1 MSKTARYAIW
11 VLAALAGESRNGYLR
26 TKALAQRL
34 GLPAPYLAK
43 VLSILSRN
51 GFVESVRGRS
61 GGYRLK
67 DEAAGMT
74 LKSVVEIFEP
84 EALDP
89 LCIIGNPECAGSGCP
104 EHRRWND
111 LQRSFV
117 SVMERTTIADIAQ
130 RAISSPESR
139 G

>member
-11 VLAALAGESRNGYLR
+11 VLAALAGESRNGYIR
-26 TKALAQRL
+26 TKTLARRL
-34 GLPAPYLAK
+34 DIPAPYLAK
-43 VLSILSRN
+43 VLFILSRN

-67 DEAAGMT
+67 DSSAGRT

-84 EALDP
+84 EALDH
-89 LCIIGNPECAGSGCP
+89 LCIIGNPECSGTGCP
-104 EHRRWND
+104 EHRSWNA
-111 LQRSFV
+111 LQSSFV
-117 SVMERTTIADIAQ
+117 SVMERTTIADITTPGK
-130 RAISSPESR
+130 SPGSR